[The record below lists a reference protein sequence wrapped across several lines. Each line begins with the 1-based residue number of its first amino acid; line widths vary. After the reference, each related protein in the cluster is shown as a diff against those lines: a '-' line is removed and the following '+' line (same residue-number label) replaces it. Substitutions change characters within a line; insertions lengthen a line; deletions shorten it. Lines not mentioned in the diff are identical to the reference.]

1 MPNTYFILFE
11 LIIYIQFAL
20 CLRHAWKH
28 GTANVLKLLAGG
40 AFGVLLELATIRQ
53 LNAYEYGRFLIMV
66 LDVPLCIG
74 LAWGAIIYAV
84 SEFSDAS
91 SLPYLIRPVL
101 DGLLAL
107 NIDLALDAVAI
118 RLGFWD
124 WGQGMQFQ
132 YFGVPFA
139 NFWAW
144 FWVVFSFSLGYR
156 LLAHHAD
163 WVVTWISPLLALV
176 VGLAGVLST
185 NSLIVFIIPYDFY
198 TLTITG
204 LLTSASILVLTLRPR
219 FYLRPVPSLTFWV
232 PFLSHAYLLIAGLIS
247 GVILSPP
254 VLLAVSLFMF
264 AIALSLHWP
273 TVRRFSITTDLYR
286 EKNKDALQSEGVFSN
301 LLLFLRFGWLPLLFA
316 RGLGIS
322 L

>member
-1 MPNTYFILFE
+1 MPNTYFLLFE
-11 LIIYIQFAL
+11 LIIYIQFTL
-20 CLRHAWKH
+20 CLLHAWKH
-28 GTANVLKLLAGG
+28 GTGNVLKLLAGG

-53 LNAYEYGRFLIMV
+53 LNAYEYGRFLVMV

-84 SEFSDAS
+84 SEFTDAS
-91 SLPYLIRPVL
+91 SLPYWTRPVL

-124 WGQGMQFQ
+124 WGQGLHFE

-156 LLAHHAD
+156 LLAHRTE
-163 WVVTWISPLLALV
+163 WVVTWISPPLALL
-176 VGLAGVLST
+176 VGLVGVVST
-185 NSLIVFIIPYDFY
+185 NALITFVVPYEFY
-198 TLTITG
+198 MLSIAIV
-204 LLTSASILVLTLRPR
+204 LVSALILVLALRPR
-219 FYLRPVPSLTFWV
+219 FNLQPVASLAFWI
-232 PFLSHAYLLIAGLIS
+232 PFLSHGYLLVAGLVS
-247 GVILSPP
+247 GVIFAPP

-264 AIALSLHWP
+264 AIALYLHWP
-273 TVRRFSITTDLYR
+273 TVRLAFQKR
-286 EKNKDALQSEGVFSN
+286 
-301 LLLFLRFGWLPLLFA
+301 
-316 RGLGIS
+316 
-322 L
+322 